1 MSLSREQAYAF
12 EKFKKGENLFIT
24 GPGGTGKT
32 RLIHTFISYMQENHI
47 SYQVCALTG
56 CATVLIG
63 CGARTLH
70 SWAGIKLCKGP
81 AKDIIKRVAHN
92 KHAVKAW
99 KSIRVLIIDEVS
111 MMSKKVFEVIEEVSR
126 IIRKNGEPFG
136 SLQVIFTGDF
146 YQLPPVGDAGDPES
160 AQFAFES
167 ERWSTVFS
175 LENHIQLTTMFRQKD
190 PEYIKILGE
199 IREGSLSIGSHS
211 LLSPYIGREFHKE
224 EHYGVVPTKL
234 FAIKSKVDFVNN
246 TQYGRLVGEEVIY
259 SYTVKTD
266 AIMNIATCQL
276 LKPSVIAA
284 FDRLSPEEVTFEIE
298 NLIRVTNI
306 QKKIFLKVG
315 AAVMCTFNIDIESG
329 ICNGSQGT
337 IVDFKDS
344 IGIDGLPCKLPIV
357 LFSNGSKR
365 IIKSQQYQSDE
376 YPSLVISQIPLCL
389 SWALTIH
396 KIQGA
401 TLQIASMDLGSSIFE
416 FGQIYVALS
425 RIQSLKGLF
434 LKAFEPSRIKANP
447 KVKQFY
453 RGIPEVPSSFCH
465 KEIICNDSTNNGET
479 SASSENIFA
488 SFEYQGEGE
497 KEDPIIADPI
507 IADPIIADPT
517 IKKIR
522 L

>member
-1 MSLSREQAYAF
+1 MKIKILLCFIKMTTLSREQAYAF
-12 EKFKKGENLFIT
+12 EKFKMGENLFIT

-63 CGARTLH
+63 SGARTLH
-70 SWAGIKLCKGP
+70 SWSGIKLCKGVS
-81 AKDIIKRVAHN
+81 KDIIKRVVHN
-92 KHAVKAW
+92 KHAIKAW
-99 KSIRVLIIDEVS
+99 KSVKVLIIDEVS

-126 IIRKNGEPFG
+126 MIRKKGEPFG

-146 YQLPPVGDAGDPES
+146 YQLPPVGDVADPES
-160 AQFAFES
+160 GQFAFES
-167 ERWSTVFS
+167 QRWSTVFS
-175 LENHIQLTTMFRQKD
+175 LENHIQLTTMFRQKN
-190 PEYIKILGE
+190 PGYIRILGE
-199 IREGSLSIGSHS
+199 IREGSLSQES
-211 LLSPYIGREFHKE
+211 LNSLSPYIGREFHKE

-259 SYTVKTD
+259 SYHVKTD
-266 AIMNIATCQL
+266 GIMNINTCQL

-284 FDRLSPEEVTFEIE
+284 FALLSPEEVTFEIE
-298 NLIRVTNI
+298 NLIRVANI
-306 QKKIFLKVG
+306 QKKIFLKMG
-315 AAVMCTFNIDIESG
+315 TAVMCTFNIDIDAG

-365 IIKSQQYQSDE
+365 IIKQQQYQSDE

-425 RIQSLKGLF
+425 RIQSLEGLF
-434 LKAFEPSRIKANP
+434 LHAFEPSRIKANP

-453 RGIPEVPSSFCH
+453 RGIPEVPSSFCQ
-465 KEIICNDSTNNGET
+465 KKICNVSSIDTT
-479 SASSENIFA
+479 DISSENIF
-488 SFEYQGEGE
+488 E
-497 KEDPIIADPI
+497 KFAYENESSINDPIIE
-507 IADPIIADPT
+507 DPT

>member
-1 MSLSREQAYAF
+1 MTTLSREQEYAF
-12 EKFKKGENLFIT
+12 EKFKRGENLFIT

-32 RLIHTFISYMQENHI
+32 KLIHTFISHMEQHHI
-47 SYQVCALTG
+47 GYQVCALTG

-70 SWAGIKLCKGP
+70 SWSGIKLCKG
-81 AKDIIKRVAHN
+81 ASKDIIKRVAHN
-92 KHAVKAW
+92 KQAVKSW
-99 KSIRVLIIDEVS
+99 KSVRVLIIDEVS
-111 MMSKKVFEVIEEVSR
+111 MMSKKVFEIIEEVSR
-126 IIRKNGEPFG
+126 IIRKKGDPFG
-136 SLQVIFTGDF
+136 AIQVIFTGDF
-146 YQLPPVGDAGDPES
+146 YQLPPVGDIGEPES

-167 ERWSTVFS
+167 ERWSSVFS

-190 PEYIKILGE
+190 PAYIRILGE
-199 IREGSLSIGSHS
+199 IREGSLSADSH
-211 LLSPYIGREFHKE
+211 LILEPYIGREFHKE
-224 EHYGVVPTKL
+224 EHYGVAPTKL

-246 TQYGRLVGEEVIY
+246 TQYSRLDSEEVVY
-259 SYTVKTD
+259 PYNVKTD
-266 AIMNIATCQL
+266 AIMNINTCKL
-276 LKPSVIAA
+276 LEPSVTAS
-284 FDRLSPEEVTFEIE
+284 FNRLSSEEITFEIE

-306 QKKIFLKVG
+306 QKKIFLKIG
-315 AAVMCTFNIDIESG
+315 ASVMCTFNIDIESG
-329 ICNGSQGT
+329 ICNGSQGI

-344 IGIDGLPCKLPIV
+344 ISIDGSPCKLPIV

-365 IIKSQQYQSDE
+365 IIKQQQYQSDD
-376 YPSLVISQIPLCL
+376 YPSIVISQIPLCL

-401 TLQIASMDLGSSIFE
+401 TLQLASMDLGSSIFE

-425 RIQSLKGLF
+425 RIQSLDGLF
-434 LKAFEPSRIKANP
+434 LHAFEPSRIKANP

-465 KEIICNDSTNNGET
+465 KDIVCDSSGNNL
-479 SASSENIFA
+479 SNVVNSENIFEK
-488 SFEYQGEGE
+488 FTYKGEGE
-497 KEDPIIADPI
+497 CE
-507 IADPIIADPT
+507 DPT